1 MTINPT
7 GPAMAVDGRIVGKR
21 ALDTRQRLTD
31 ALAHLLS
38 SQPFRDIKV
47 IDIARRAGTSPAT
60 FYQYF
65 SSIEDA
71 LLLVAHHVVQK
82 SGQLTSNTSA
92 AEGCGGPTA
101 TRQVIDRLF
110 DFWQVHLAVIRVID
124 TKAAEGDARF
134 VKVRNHLLSAAG
146 TPLDRAV
153 ERQGPSVRST
163 VRPEVLTGALVTLL
177 TSAATHES
185 GFAAWGTRDELRDC
199 LASLLVNSIKAA

>member
-1 MTINPT
+1 MTINTT

-21 ALDTRQRLTD
+21 ALATRQRLTD

-47 IDIARRAGTSPAT
+47 IDIARQAGTSPAT
-60 FYQYF
+60 FYHYF
-65 SSIEDA
+65 TSIEDA
-71 LLLVAHHVVQK
+71 LLLVADHVVQK
-82 SGQLTSNTSA
+82 SGQLTSDTSA
-92 AEGCGGPTA
+92 AEGCGGLTA
-101 TRQVIDRLF
+101 ARQVIDRLF
-110 DFWQVHLAVIRVID
+110 DFWQAHQAVIRTID
-124 TKAAEGDARF
+124 AKAAEGDVRF
-134 VKVRNHLLSAAG
+134 VKVRNQLLSTAG

-153 ERQGPSVRST
+153 ERHGPSARST
-163 VRPEVLTGALVTLL
+163 VRPKVLTGALITLL